1 MFVVR
6 LYLIIHRKLLNSN
19 ELEHMEN
26 SKIFNTLLALNKWE
40 KKSFEKFVQS
50 PYFNSSEDIVRLLQ
64 YLYTLI
70 ETDSPLPEKK
80 ELYKK
85 IYQKQAYNDQ
95 KIRLNMSSL
104 FKLLEKF
111 LLMQQIDEDAFLQK
125 LKLMSAYNHHNH
137 HKNFHRTYEEATHLL
152 EKQPLRNANY
162 YENYYDIEVERYIEK
177 RNLSR
182 TSDYNFQML
191 INNFDIYVIAE
202 KLKQGCI
209 LISHEQVNNVDY
221 NYGIFD
227 IVLEHVEKNKLLDVP
242 VIAIYYY
249 IFNTFKHAEKEENF
263 EKLVALIKQNLHL
276 FPKLEAR
283 DILIYANNY
292 CIKMNNMGKEG
303 YARKSFDINKIGIE
317 TGAFLEK
324 GFLSRFTYKNIVTV
338 GIRLKEYKWTEKFIE
353 DYKDLLEEKYQ
364 ESSYSYNK
372 AFLEY
377 ERKKYDIAITLLQ
390 KADYDDLLLN
400 LSAKNILMKI
410 YYELEYIEPLE
421 YLLGSIVALLKRK
434 KLEQIYKNNYLN
446 ICKLTRRLISLKTM
460 TSSQRSYINKKKEVT
475 AKIIKETNPCFEKK
489 WLLEQ
494 LELIK

>member
-1 MFVVR
+1 
-6 LYLIIHRKLLNSN
+6 
-19 ELEHMEN
+19 MEN
-26 SKIFNTLLALNKWE
+26 SKIFNTLLSLNKWE
-40 KKSFEKFVQS
+40 KKSFERFAQS
-50 PYFNSSEDIVRLLQ
+50 PYFNTSEDIVNLLRVV
-64 YLYTLI
+64 YTFI
-70 ETDSPLPEKK
+70 DNNKPIPDK
-80 ELYKK
+80 EELFKK
-85 IYQKQAYNDQ
+85 IYPRQLYNDQ
-95 KIRLNMSSL
+95 KMRLNMSNL
-104 FKLLEKF
+104 FKLLETF
-111 LLMQQIDEDAFLQK
+111 LMLQQVEEDPFLQK

-137 HKNFHRTYEEATHLL
+137 HKNFHRTYEEATNLL
-152 EKQPLRNANY
+152 EKQPLRNAKY
-162 YENYYDIEVERYIEK
+162 YEDYYAIEVERYIEK

-209 LISHEQVNNVDY
+209 LISHEQVNSVDY

-227 IVLEHVEKNKLLDVP
+227 LILKHVEVNKLLNVP
-242 VIAIYYY
+242 VVAIYYY
-249 IFNTFKHAEKEENF
+249 IYNTFKHADKEENF
-263 EKLVALIKQNLHL
+263 DKLVDIIKKNLHL

-338 GIRLKEYKWTEKFIE
+338 GIRLKEYQWTEKFID

-377 ERKKYDIAITLLQ
+377 ERKEYDVAIKLLQ
-390 KADYDDLLLN
+390 KADYDDLLLS

-410 YYELEYIEPLE
+410 YYELDYIEPLE
-421 YLLGSIVALLKRK
+421 YLIGSIIALLKRK

-460 TSSQRSYINKKKEVT
+460 TASQRNYLRKKKEIT
-475 AKIIKETNPCFEKK
+475 AKIINETNPCFEKK

-494 LELIK
+494 LDKIK

>member
-1 MFVVR
+1 
-6 LYLIIHRKLLNSN
+6 
-19 ELEHMEN
+19 MEN
-26 SKIFNTLLALNKWE
+26 SKIFNALLSLNKWE
-40 KKSFEKFVQS
+40 RKAFERFAFS
-50 PYFNSSEDIVRLLQ
+50 PYFNTSEEVAQLLKHI
-64 YLYTLI
+64 YIYI
-70 ETDSPLPEKK
+70 DSDQKLPSKD

-85 IYQKQAYNDQ
+85 LHAHQAYNDQ
-95 KIRLNMSSL
+95 QMRLYMSYL
-104 FKLLEKF
+104 FKLLERF
-111 LLMQQIDEDAFLQK
+111 LIIQQMEEDVFLQK
-125 LKLMSAYNHHNH
+125 LKLMGAYNHHNH
-137 HKNFHRTYEEATHLL
+137 HKNFHRTYEEAAELL
-152 EKQPLRNANY
+152 INHPHRNADY
-162 YENYYDIEVERYIEK
+162 YQNYYDIEIERYIEK

-209 LISHEQVNNVDY
+209 LISHEQVNNVEY

-227 IVLEHVEKNKLLDVP
+227 IVLKHVEESGLLKEP

-249 IFNTFKHAEKEENF
+249 IYHTLKDIENEGNF
-263 EKLVALIKQNLHL
+263 DNLMALIQKNIGL
-276 FPKLEAR
+276 FPKIEAR

-303 YARKSFDINKIGIE
+303 YARKSFDINKMGIE
-317 TGAFLEK
+317 SGAFLEK

-353 DYKDLLEEKYQ
+353 DYKNLLEEKYQ

-377 ERKKYDIAITLLQ
+377 ERKKYDVAIKLLQ

-400 LSAKNILMKI
+400 LAAKNILMKI
-410 YYELEYIEPLE
+410 YFELNYIEPLE
-421 YLLGSIVALLKRK
+421 YLLGSLVALLKRK

-446 ICKLTRRLISLKTM
+446 ICKLTRRLIALKSL
-460 TSSQRSYINKKKEVT
+460 TSSQKSYLQKRKDIT
-475 AKIIKETNPCFEKK
+475 AKMIKETNPCFEKK

-494 LELIK
+494 LENIK